1 MNIPHEYCW
10 KSIEML
16 IFYNIGG
23 TSMELVE
30 IKCANCL
37 KEIYVQ
43 KEFIRKEMFC
53 TLRLAL

>member
-1 MNIPHEYCW
+1 
-10 KSIEML
+10 
-16 IFYNIGG
+16 
-23 TSMELVE
+23 MELVE

-53 TLRLAL
+53 TLGCMDLYLKTSGSNSGIVKSKKKGF